1 VIRVAAA
8 ALLLLVSPGGEDK
21 QPRPPQQGGSLT
33 IHQQIIIRVSPG
45 GRRAV
50 SQLGPGQSQ
59 VPVTWQEERGPRC
72 IPARQIAHAALM
84 RQQSFDLVLRD
95 RTRLRARLER
105 RCPALDYYVGFYIS
119 PTRDGL
125 ICADRDSI
133 RSRAGGECRI
143 DGFRTLRPAAPDARP
158 ARLPRGLRRPG
169 G

>member
-8 ALLLLVSPGGEDK
+8 ALLVLVSPGSEDK
-21 QPRPPQQGGSLT
+21 QPRPRPPGGTLT

-45 GRRAV
+45 GRPAM
-50 SQLGPGQSQ
+50 SQLDQSEGRS
-59 VPVTWQEERGPRC
+59 PVTWQEERGPRC
-72 IPARQIAHAALM
+72 IPARQIAYAALM

-105 RCPALDYYVGFYIS
+105 RCPALDYYVNFYIS
-119 PTRDGL
+119 PTRDGM

-143 DGFRTLRPAAPDARP
+143 DRFRTLRPARP
-158 ARLPRGLRRPG
+158 
-169 G
+169 

>member
-1 VIRVAAA
+1 MIRVAAA
-8 ALLLLVSPGGEDK
+8 ALLAFVAPAGEDK
-21 QPRPPQQGGSLT
+21 QPRPRPPGGT
-33 IHQQIIIRVSPG
+33 VTFHQQIIIRVSPG
-45 GRRAV
+45 GRPAM
-50 SQLGPGQSQ
+50 SQLDQGDGRR
-59 VPVTWQEERGPRC
+59 PVVWQEESGPRC
-72 IPARQIAHAALM
+72 VPARQIAHAALM

-143 DGFRTLRPAAPDARP
+143 DRFRTLRPARP
-158 ARLPRGLRRPG
+158 
-169 G
+169 

>member
-8 ALLLLVSPGGEDK
+8 ALLVFVSPGSEDK
-21 QPRPPQQGGSLT
+21 QPRPPGGTVT

-45 GRRAV
+45 GRPAM
-50 SQLGPGQSQ
+50 SQLDQNEGRLPIS
-59 VPVTWQEERGPRC
+59 WQEERGPRC
-72 IPARQIAHAALM
+72 IPARQIAYAALM

-105 RCPALDYYVGFYIS
+105 RCPALDYYVSFYIS

-133 RSRAGGECRI
+133 RSRAGGECKI
-143 DGFRTLRPAAPDARP
+143 DRFRTLRPARP
-158 ARLPRGLRRPG
+158 
-169 G
+169 

>member
-8 ALLLLVSPGGEDK
+8 ALLLLVSPGSEDK
-21 QPRPPQQGGSLT
+21 QPRQRPQGGTVT

-50 SQLGPGQSQ
+50 AEQNRAQGLGLGPI
-59 VPVTWQEERGPRC
+59 TWREDRGPRC
-72 IPARQIAHAALM
+72 IVARQIAHADLL
-84 RQQSFDLVLRD
+84 RQESFDLVLRD
-95 RTRLRARLER
+95 RTRVRARLER

-143 DGFRTLRPAAPDARP
+143 DRFRTLRADRP
-158 ARLPRGLRRPG
+158 
-169 G
+169 

>member
-8 ALLLLVSPGGEDK
+8 ALLVLVSSGSEDM
-21 QPRPPQQGGSLT
+21 QPRPRPPGGTVT

-45 GRRAV
+45 GGGQPAM
-50 SQLGPGQSQ
+50 SQLGQNEGRS
-59 VPVTWQEERGPRC
+59 PVTWEEERGPRC

-84 RQQSFDLVLRD
+84 RQQSFDLILRD

-105 RCPALDYYVGFYIS
+105 RCPALDYYVSFYIS

-133 RSRAGGECRI
+133 RSRAGGECKI
-143 DGFRTLRPAAPDARP
+143 DRFRTLRPARP
-158 ARLPRGLRRPG
+158 
-169 G
+169 

>member
-1 VIRVAAA
+1 MIRVAAA
-8 ALLLLVSPGGEDK
+8 ALLLFVSPDGESA
-21 QPRPPQQGGSLT
+21 QPRQRQQGGSVT
-33 IHQQIIIRVSPG
+33 FHQQIIIRVGPSG
-45 GRRAV
+45 GNRAV
-50 SQLGPGQSQ
+50 AERRPID
-59 VPVTWQEERGPRC
+59 WREERGPRC
-72 IPARQIAHAALM
+72 VPARQILHAALM

-143 DGFRTLRPAAPDARP
+143 DRFRTLRPAVPDARP
-158 ARLPRGLRRPG
+158 PRPGVRRPG

>member
-8 ALLLLVSPGGEDK
+8 ALLLFVSPDGESA
-21 QPRPPQQGGSLT
+21 QPRQRQQGGSIT
-33 IHQQIIIRVSPG
+33 FHQQIIIRVSPG
-45 GRRAV
+45 ANRAMA
-50 SQLGPGQSQ
+50 QRQS
-59 VPVTWQEERGPRC
+59 PINWQEERGPRC

-125 ICADRDSI
+125 ICAERDSI

-143 DGFRTLRPAAPDARP
+143 DRFRTLRPEARDARP
-158 ARLPRGLRRPG
+158 PRPG
-169 G
+169 VRRSGG

>member
-21 QPRPPQQGGSLT
+21 QPRQRPQGGTVT

-45 GRRAV
+45 GQRAM
-50 SQLGPGQSQ
+50 SQQRQ
-59 VPVTWQEERGPRC
+59 VPIAWQEERGPRC

-119 PTRDGL
+119 PTRDGM

-143 DGFRTLRPAAPDARP
+143 DGFRTLRPALPEAPRP
-158 ARLPRGLRRPG
+158 PRLPRPPLRRSG

>member
-1 VIRVAAA
+1 MPDGDGAFGVIRVAAA
-8 ALLLLVSPGGEDK
+8 ALLVFVSSGSEDM
-21 QPRPPQQGGSLT
+21 QPRPRPPGGTVT

-45 GRRAV
+45 GRRAM
-50 SQLGPGQSQ
+50 SELGQGDLGEGRS
-59 VPVTWQEERGPRC
+59 PVTWQEERGPRC
-72 IPARQIAHAALM
+72 IPARQIAYAALM

-105 RCPALDYYVGFYIS
+105 RCPALDYYVNFYIS

-143 DGFRTLRPAAPDARP
+143 DRFRTLRPGRP
-158 ARLPRGLRRPG
+158 
-169 G
+169 